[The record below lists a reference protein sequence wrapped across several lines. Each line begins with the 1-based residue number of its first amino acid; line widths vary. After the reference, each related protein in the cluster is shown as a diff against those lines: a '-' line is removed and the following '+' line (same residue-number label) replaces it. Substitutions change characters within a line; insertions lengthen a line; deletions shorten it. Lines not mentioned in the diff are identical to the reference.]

1 MQNPHIVGVEWAR
14 LEGRRPRS
22 AGSNAR
28 LGEHGIVVRPPIARI
43 TAEDGSQGFGFC
55 GATREQAA
63 ALVGR
68 RLDELYTPSQGVG
81 EALIAFEYPL
91 WDLAGRRAG
100 LPVYEL
106 AAAQAGRSS
115 PAQLQVPCYDTSL
128 YFDDLHLEGLDEAVA
143 LIASEA
149 RSGYERGHRAFKIK
163 VGRGAR
169 WMALEDGTRR
179 DIAVIRA
186 VREAVGQA
194 PPIMIDANN
203 GYNFNIARQVLAATA
218 DCSIFWLEE
227 AFHEDPVLYRALREW
242 LASEGLATLIADGE
256 GLAAPALPEWAQQG
270 LVDVL
275 QYDIFGYG
283 FTRWL
288 ALGRSIDS
296 WGVRSAPHHY
306 GVGYGNYVSC
316 HLASAIEHFTFVEW
330 DEADIAGL
338 DASAYVVSEG
348 MVHVPNAPGFGLNLD
363 ERAFRQA
370 VAAGGYEIGR
380 RS

>member
-1 MQNPHIVGVEWAR
+1 VVG
-14 LEGRRPRS
+14 
-22 AGSNAR
+22 
-28 LGEHGIVVRPPIARI
+28 
-43 TAEDGSQGFGFC
+43 
-55 GATREQAA
+55 
-63 ALVGR
+63 
-68 RLDELYTPSQGVG
+68 
-81 EALIAFEYPL
+81 
-91 WDLAGRRAG
+91 
-100 LPVYEL
+100 
-106 AAAQAGRSS
+106 
-115 PAQLQVPCYDTSL
+115 LQ
-128 YFDDLHLEGLDEAVA
+128 
-143 LIASEA
+143 
-149 RSGYERGHRAFKIK
+149 
-163 VGRGAR
+163 
-169 WMALEDGTRR
+169 
-179 DIAVIRA
+179 
-186 VREAVGQA
+186 
-194 PPIMIDANN
+194 
-203 GYNFNIARQVLAATA
+203 
-218 DCSIFWLEE
+218 
-227 AFHEDPVLYRALREW
+227 
-242 LASEGLATLIADGE
+242 GLATLIADGE

-370 VAAGGYEIGR
+370 VAAGGYEVGR
-380 RS
+380 RSS